1 MDKTP
6 HFHCKEAGL
15 LSGWGA
21 KILHATWYDKN
32 IKLTGFPDGSALKN
46 LPANTGD
53 TGLIPDPG
61 CPCSATREDTA
72 MRSLQTA
79 TEEWPSLATNR
90 GEPVQPRRPST
101 AKSK

>member
-1 MDKTP
+1 MVKTP
-6 HFHCKEAGL
+6 HFHCREEDL
-15 LSGWGA
+15 LSGQGA
-21 KILHATWYDKN
+21 KILHATWYDQN
-32 IKLTGFPDGSALKN
+32 IKLTGFPDGSVLKN

-72 MRSLQTA
+72 MRSLHIA
-79 TEEWPSLATNR
+79 TKEGPSLATKR
-90 GEPVQPRRPST
+90 GKHVQQRRLST